1 MDTQKAQHL
10 GILLADSLLAD
21 EVKRAIMENLAIMPM
36 SVVDKLIVSLEAEKG
51 YMSNAVKE
59 LEDFVKDQEKA
70 WATLAAKQKKETE
83 RITSEEIL
91 KIELGMLA
99 ETNKNTGQ

>member
-1 MDTQKAQHL
+1 MDTQKAQYL
-10 GILLADSLLAD
+10 GTLLADSLLAD
-21 EVKRAIMENLAIMPM
+21 EVKRAIMENLAIMPI
-36 SVVDKLIVSLEAEKG
+36 SAVDKLIASLEAEKG

-59 LEDFVKDQEKA
+59 LEDFVKDQEEA
-70 WATLAAKQKKETE
+70 WAALAAKQKKETE